1 MADTANK
8 IKLVDNRVELAKSYL
23 LYQFQDK
30 EVINKIVEALVEE
43 IQEVENVIID
53 MQDLRTLENATGTL
67 LDNIGNK
74 LKVNR
79 NNLDDNDFKTAI
91 KVRILRKSNKGT
103 YGDIANVF
111 RLLTR
116 DDNPIIN
123 HSHPYVVELT
133 AVLSCISQTSAGI
146 DEVLSLFPV
155 NTGVRLIDKP
165 KLPFG
170 FAGNPNAFPLSSILF
185 DTPQGQMSSLIRTE
199 FGIYDD
205 PRFQRVETYIPP
217 ANNPPVPTI
226 SPFLEYTSLA
236 EGSALTINKGEWTG
250 IEPITYL
257 YQWFVDG
264 LAVDGETTLT
274 YTLLAG
280 DIDKSVYCRVI
291 AENSDGT
298 YIANS
303 NSVSYTVEPTGGIVS
318 GLGLGLASSYSETVL
333 YVGATVPEAK
343 RTTIIGLRFDTDGFV
358 TPYDQDGDRTPIAYL
373 DTTGASAA
381 ADYEVYV
388 TKTSGNNLSSP
399 PQIDIWQALTSN
411 REFSIN
417 IYNSSFGRINSS
429 GVFIFTVRDKN
440 TLISEQKEVTLIAV
454 NDLDNGS

>member
-1 MADTANK
+1 MAETANK

-43 IQEVENVIID
+43 VQEIENVIID
-53 MQDLRTLENATGTL
+53 IQDLRTLENATGAL

-74 LKVNR
+74 LKVSR
-79 NNLDDNDFKTAI
+79 SNLEDNDYKTAI
-91 KVRILRKSNKGT
+91 KVRILRKANKGT

-116 DDNPIIN
+116 DDNPVIRQT
-123 HSHPYVVELT
+123 HPYVVELT

-146 DEVLSLFPV
+146 DEVLALFPV

-165 KLPFG
+165 KRPFG
-170 FAGNPNAFPLSSILF
+170 FAGNSLAFPLSSIKF

-205 PRFQRVETYIPP
+205 PRFQRMETYIPT
-217 ANNPPVPTI
+217 ATNPPFPTI
-226 SPFLEYTSLA
+226 SPFLTYTSLA
-236 EGSALTINKGEWTG
+236 EGSVLTVDNGDWSG
-250 IEPITYL
+250 VEPITYV
-257 YQWFVDG
+257 YQWFVGG
-264 LAVDGETTLT
+264 LAVDGATTTT

-280 DIDKSVYCRVI
+280 DLDKLVYCRII
-291 AENSDGT
+291 AENSDGN

-303 NSVSYTVEPTGGIVS
+303 NSVSYTVVPTGGIVS
-318 GLGLGLASSYSETVL
+318 GLGLNNSYIESVFFIGT
-333 YVGATVPEAK
+333 TVPAGK
-343 RTTIIGLRFDTDGFV
+343 RTTIMGLRFGTDGFV
-358 TPYDQDGDRTPIAYL
+358 TPYDQDGDRTPVPYL

-388 TKTSGNNLSSP
+388 TKTSGASLYTP
-399 PQIDIWQALTSN
+399 TQIDIWQTLTSN
-411 REFSIN
+411 REFSMRA
-417 IYNSSFGRINSS
+417 YNPAYGHVVSS
-429 GVFIFTVRDKN
+429 GSFIFTVRNK
-440 TLISEQKEVTLIAV
+440 TSLISEQKEVTLIAV
-454 NDLDNGS
+454 NDLDNGF

>member
-116 DDNPIIN
+116 DENPIIN

-133 AVLSCISQTSAGI
+133 AILSCISQTSAGI
-146 DEVLSLFPV
+146 DEVLALFPV

-165 KLPFG
+165 KRPFG

-236 EGSALTINKGEWTG
+236 EGSVLTINKGEWTG
-250 IEPITYL
+250 VDPITYL
-257 YQWFVDG
+257 YQWFVNG

-280 DIDKSVYCRVI
+280 DMDKSVYCRVI

-318 GLGLGLASSYSETVL
+318 GLGLNNSYIEDVSFIGT
-333 YVGATVPEAK
+333 TVPTAK
-343 RTTIIGLRFDTDGFV
+343 RTTIMGLRFGTDGFV
-358 TPYDQDGDRTPIAYL
+358 TPYDQDGDRTPVPYL
-373 DTTGASAA
+373 DTTGVSAA

-388 TKTSGNNLSSP
+388 TKTSGASLYSP
-399 PQIDIWQALTSN
+399 TQIDIWQTLTSN
-411 REFSIN
+411 REFSMRA
-417 IYNSSFGRINSS
+417 YNPAYGHVVSS
-429 GVFIFTVRDKN
+429 GSFIFTVRNK
-440 TLISEQKEVTLIAV
+440 TSLISEQKEVTLIAV
-454 NDLDNGS
+454 NDLDNGF